1 MPIPKI
7 PPLPSHKT
15 EQWSSPPQMF
25 QDLSVAG
32 ILVTDKAG
40 IVLSSQGFARKIL
53 RVKKGIPLE
62 QALPQLWPKVKRT
75 LQDLK
80 RRQEESISIETEVNF
95 LTWIEPIVYD
105 SICDGIIC
113 FFIEHL
119 KIPEL
124 LSQLSSFQDLT
135 GVLNTI
141 IDSSADGLWV
151 SDSQGIIIRINPAS
165 ERISD
170 VKAEDIIG
178 RSTQELI
185 DLGIIKRSVFEEV
198 INSKKVVSYL
208 TQSANGRKFIATG
221 TPVFDVSGDV
231 VRVVVS
237 ERDVSEID
245 RLQRELEEQEAIK
258 DEFRHKIAEM
268 QQTNLSSQQVIAK
281 SPCMVKALSQAIRV
295 SNVDSSVLILGESG
309 VGKGL
314 FADLIHKNSRR
325 AEKPIIKIN
334 CGAIPESLI
343 EAELF
348 GYEKGAFTGAQAQK
362 PGHFEFADG
371 GTLFLDEIAE
381 LPLSAQVK
389 LLHFLED
396 GQITRVG
403 GTTGRTV
410 DVRVLAATHRNLEE
424 MVENKSFRLDLYYR
438 LNVIPIYVPSVRER
452 KDCVLPL
459 LRYYLDFYAEKV
471 GCKRRLS
478 LAATDALLSYKF
490 PGNVRQL
497 MNICERLVVMSETE
511 LVDLQDLPSDV
522 FSSQKKQGR
531 SSAVQLPENIA
542 LREAIEKVERSIL
555 KRSYAKHRNQYK
567 MAALL
572 GVTQAT
578 IARKLKKYG
587 ISKHVDYE

>member
-1 MPIPKI
+1 
-7 PPLPSHKT
+7 
-15 EQWSSPPQMF
+15 MF

>member
-1 MPIPKI
+1 MSITKGPF
-7 PPLPSHKT
+7 LPFHKA
-15 EQWSSPPQMF
+15 EQWNSPPQML
-25 QDLSVAG
+25 QNLSVAG
-32 ILVTDKAG
+32 ILVVDRAG
-40 IVLSSQGFARKIL
+40 VILSSQGFASKIL
-53 RVKKGIPLE
+53 KIKIGIPFE
-62 QALPQLWPKVKRT
+62 QALPQLWPKVQLT

-80 RRQEESISIETEVNF
+80 RRQEESISIGTEESF
-95 LTWIEPIVYD
+95 LTWIEPIVHD
-105 SICDGIIC
+105 SVCAGIIC

-119 KIPEL
+119 KISEL
-124 LSQLSSFQDLT
+124 FSQLGSFQDLT
-135 GVLNTI
+135 RVLNTI

-151 SDSQGIIIRINPAS
+151 SDSQGTIIRINPAS

-170 VKAEDIIG
+170 VKAADIIG
-178 RSTQELI
+178 RNTQELI
-185 DLGIIKRSVFEEV
+185 DRGIIKRSVFEEV
-198 INSKKVVSYL
+198 IKSKKVVSYL

-231 VRVVVS
+231 IRVVVS

-258 DEFRHKIAEM
+258 NEFRHKIAEM
-268 QQTNLSSQQVIAK
+268 QQTNLSSQHVIAK

-295 SNVDSSVLILGESG
+295 SAVDSSVLILGESG

-334 CGAIPESLI
+334 CGAIPEPLI

-371 GTLFLDEIAE
+371 GILFLDEIAE

-403 GTTGRTV
+403 GTSGRTV

-452 KDCVLPL
+452 KDCILPL
-459 LRYYLDFYAEKV
+459 LRYYLDFYAEKI
-471 GCKRRLS
+471 GRKKRLS
-478 LAATDALLSYKF
+478 LAATDALLSYRF

-511 LVDLQDLPSDV
+511 LIDLQDLPSDI

-531 SSAVQLPENIA
+531 SAVQLPENIA
-542 LREAIEKVERSIL
+542 LGEAMERVERSIL

-587 ISKHVDYE
+587 ISKHEDSE